1 MSQPPNQPPNQA
13 GSSDP
18 HAAQQP
24 AKRGILRNPSTSNQ
38 GQVQQAASSPR
49 QMESIIP
56 PLADFDDNMDDDDDE
71 DQFDEKEL
79 TADEIYQN
87 ALGGRWGEGP
97 SKVDVVDAERDFR
110 KLERSLTQMSRRSSI
125 GPPEPSVIRRRSSRK
140 QQQDQAG
147 LTQDEQIK
155 QEGDFDYESH
165 LKNKILPGAE
175 AQGFKSKTMGVMW
188 KQLSV
193 IGEGVG
199 EQFIATTGDPF
210 IALFNL
216 FNPFFWVR
224 KCTNR
229 DSRSKTVTKTILF
242 PMDGCCR
249 EGEMILVLGRPGSG
263 CSTLLRVLAN
273 DRKNYKKILGVVT
286 YNHLSSDTV
295 AKHYKGEVLYNQE
308 GTHLRPWVSL
318 F

>member
-1 MSQPPNQPPNQA
+1 MSQQPQQLPNQV
-13 GSSDP
+13 GSDP
-18 HAAQQP
+18 TAPQP
-24 AKRGILRNPSTSNQ
+24 DPPVRQGILRNASISNR
-38 GQVQQAASSPR
+38 GQQQSSR
-49 QMESIIP
+49 QLESIIP
-56 PLADFDDNMDDDDDE
+56 PLADFNDNMEDE
-71 DQFDEKEL
+71 DEDEDEFDEKEL

-110 KLERSLTQMSRRSSI
+110 KLERTLTQKSRRSSI
-125 GPPEPSVIRRRSSRK
+125 GIPEPSIIRRRSSRK
-140 QQQDQAG
+140 QQQQEQAA

-155 QEGDFDYESH
+155 HESDFDYEAH
-165 LKNKILPGAE
+165 LKNKVIPGIQAK
-175 AQGFKSKTMGVMW
+175 GLKNKTMGVSW

-210 IALFNL
+210 IGLLNL

-229 DSRSKTVTKTILF
+229 SSRSKTITKTILH
-242 PMDGCCR
+242 PMDGCCQ

-273 DRKNYKKILGVVT
+273 DRKNYKQVLGDIT
-286 YNHLSSDTV
+286 YNDLSPETV

-308 GTHLRPWVSL
+308 GTFFIFRVTM
-318 F
+318 